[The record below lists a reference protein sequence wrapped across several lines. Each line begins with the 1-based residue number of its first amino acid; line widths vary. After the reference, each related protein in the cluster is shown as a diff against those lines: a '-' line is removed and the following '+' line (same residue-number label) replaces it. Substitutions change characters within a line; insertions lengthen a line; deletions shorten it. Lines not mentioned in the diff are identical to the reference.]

1 MQDDASVQNRTVPGA
16 TSVVLFSLV
25 LGLVACF
32 LLL

>member
-1 MQDDASVQNRTVPGA
+1 MQNDASVQDRTVPGA
-16 TSVVLFSLV
+16 TTVVLFSLV